1 MQAIEHAALNDT
13 AAATTIASLIETQ
26 ALEPHFQ
33 PIVQLRD
40 GVIFGHEAL
49 IRTPPG
55 CRWATP
61 DALFAAAREEGLTI
75 ELEIECVRLS
85 LRAWAHSGAA
95 GQLFLNLSAAALV
108 TAMAQRDIDSIIAA
122 SRTTSAVRGGLVVEL
137 TEHEHVRDFDA
148 LALAVGRLRRHKVGV
163 ALDDFG
169 DGRSSLRLWS
179 QLKPEVVKIDKYFTQ
194 ELSRHAEKLQTLRAL
209 LQISQTLGSVLVAE
223 GIETAADLHLVRD
236 LGITL
241 GQGWV
246 FGRPA
251 AQPQA
256 EVRAEAL
263 EVIRSKDVAVFPERR
278 RVSQQRASARTLM
291 REVAPVSPQTTNQ
304 ELFDRFNQENKL
316 NAVAIV
322 DAGVAIGLV
331 SRHDF
336 VNRYAQPYFREL
348 YGRKPCRMF
357 ANLTPRLVDLHA
369 DIDDLTAVLTSQD
382 QRYLSEGV
390 IITEAGQYRGLGNG
404 EDLVRIVTE
413 SRIEAARHANPLT
426 LLPGNIPLTQHI
438 QRLQAAEREFV
449 ACYADLNQFKPF
461 NDQYGYW
468 RGDEMILLAARCIT
482 EQADPRR
489 DFVGHVGGDDF
500 VVLFQSDDWEHRSH
514 AIVDSFNR
522 AALDLYDEQA
532 RSAGGLMAEDRHGD
546 MRFHPLTTLCIGAVP
561 VGGSL
566 RMRRPEDVANAAAL
580 AKRRAKHGRRAGVR
594 AGRPGRIRSGLNGRL
609 FYCSPNR
616 TTLCSCQS

>member
-1 MQAIEHAALNDT
+1 MQAVDPSARSVT
-13 AAATTIASLIETQ
+13 AAAESVARLIETQ

-40 GVIFGHEAL
+40 GLIYGHEAL

-55 CRWATP
+55 CPWTTP
-61 DALFAAAREEGLTI
+61 DALFAAARAEGLTI

-95 GQLFLNLSAAALV
+95 GELFLNLSAAALV
-108 TAMAQRDIDSIIAA
+108 TAMAQRNIDSIIAL
-122 SRTTSAVRGGLVVEL
+122 SRSTSAARGGLVVEL

-148 LALAVGRLRRHKVGV
+148 LALAVGRLRRHKVAV

-194 ELSRHAEKLQTLRAL
+194 ELSQHAEKLQTLRAL
-209 LQISQTLGSVLVAE
+209 LQISQTMGSVLVAE

-251 AQPQA
+251 ARPLA
-256 EVRAEAL
+256 EIRDEAL

-291 REVAPVSPQTTNQ
+291 REVEPVSPLATNQ
-304 ELFDRFNQENKL
+304 ELFDRFSQNEKMS
-316 NAVAIV
+316 AVAIV
-322 DAGVAIGLV
+322 DAGAVVGLV
-331 SRHDF
+331 SRHHF
-336 VNRYAQPYFREL
+336 VNRYARPYSREL
-348 YGRKPCRMF
+348 YGRKPCTMF

-369 DIDDLTAVLTSQD
+369 DIDDLTAVLTSED
-382 QRYLSEGV
+382 QRYLAEGV
-390 IITEAGQYRGLGNG
+390 VITEAGQYRGLANG
-404 EDLVRIVTE
+404 EDLVRTVTE

-438 QRLQAAEREFV
+438 QRLQSAEREFV

-468 RGDEMILLAARCIT
+468 CGDEMILLAARCIA

-500 VVLFQSDDWEHRSH
+500 VVLFQSDDWERRSH
-514 AIVDSFNR
+514 AIVETFNR
-522 AALDLYDEQA
+522 AAVDLYDEQA

-561 VGGSL
+561 VGSGL

-580 AKRRAKHGRRAGVR
+580 AKRRAKHGGVPVYVLAASDVLEAG
-594 AGRPGRIRSGLNGRL
+594 
-609 FYCSPNR
+609 
-616 TTLCSCQS
+616 